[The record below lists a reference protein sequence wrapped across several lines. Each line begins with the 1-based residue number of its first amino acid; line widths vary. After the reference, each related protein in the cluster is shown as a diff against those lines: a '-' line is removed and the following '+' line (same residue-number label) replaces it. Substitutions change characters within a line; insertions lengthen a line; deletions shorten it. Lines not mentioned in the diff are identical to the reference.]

1 MTTYLDIVPL
11 DLAKKFLRVDSE
23 HEDDIITFY
32 VESACK
38 IFEQKTEVALAQKEK
53 PFYEGKRY
61 YVDPIN
67 DDEDVLRKSLYFTP
81 KKDLTLVVGYAD
93 PLEVPSD
100 IKQCILKIVQG
111 MYLAEEKNEFYSFNS
126 EVEVVI
132 NLYKRFWI

>member
-1 MTTYLDIVPL
+1 MTTYLDIIPL
-11 DLAKKFLRVDSE
+11 DLAKKFLRVDGN
-23 HEDDIITFY
+23 HEDDIITLY
-32 VESACK
+32 IESSCK

-67 DDEDVLRKSLYFTP
+67 SEEDVLRKSLYFVP

-100 IKQCILKIVQG
+100 IKQCILKMVQG

>member
-1 MTTYLDIVPL
+1 MTTYLDIIPL
-11 DLAKKFLRVDSE
+11 DLAKKFLRVDGN
-23 HEDDIITFY
+23 HEDDIITLY
-32 VESACK
+32 IESSCK

-61 YVDPIN
+61 YVDPIS
-67 DDEDVLRKSLYFTP
+67 DEEDVLRKSLYFIP

-93 PLEVPSD
+93 PLDVPSD
-100 IKQCILKIVQG
+100 VKQCILKMVQG